1 MGPKNHPV
9 VDNKRS
15 HHVPSEG
22 RFERMSPQHLA
33 ALRIKPDGGVGHEVH
48 HLTHSQKGSHHRGR
62 ISCDLMAALPA
73 ERSGLRIQRHHASA
87 IRGSGRSPQ
96 PPGLH
101 PGRPIVAMAHSPL
114 GVAFLTHKGGGE
126 ILGVVD
132 RPQRF
137 SISRSKAGQLAPA
150 GLGIDLTLGGH
161 GRAARSSGPLGIGE
175 GFVDNG
181 FPPFGTRGGLQG
193 PQDFLALLGFHGKD
207 QTLSN
212 DGRCVSGPRGDGPHH
227 ARSRWELGYHR
238 LVGGRSTGSSGPA
251 PLRPVACQ
259 GRHEGASH
267 PSRGDPMGPACSD
280 GGEHVQD
287 AQAGVDPPSMR
298 GWG

>member
-9 VDNKRS
+9 VDDERG
-15 HHVPSEG
+15 HHVSGEG
-22 RFERMSPQHLA
+22 RFERVPPQHLA

-48 HLTHSQKGSHHRGR
+48 HLTHSQKGSHHRSR
-62 ISCDLMAALPA
+62 ISGDLMAAFPA

-96 PPGLH
+96 APGLH
-101 PGRPIVAMAHSPL
+101 PRRPIVAMAHSPL
-114 GVAFLTHKGGGE
+114 GVAFLTHKGGCE

-137 SISRSKAGQLAPA
+137 AIGGCKAGQLAPA
-150 GLGIDLTLGGH
+150 GLGINPTFGGH
-161 GRAARSSGPLGIGE
+161 RRAARSSGPLGVGE

-207 QTLSN
+207 QTLGH
-212 DGRCVSGPRGDGPHH
+212 DGRCISRTRGDGPHH
-227 ARSRWELGYHR
+227 VGSRRELG
-238 LVGGRSTGSSGPA
+238 
-251 PLRPVACQ
+251 
-259 GRHEGASH
+259 
-267 PSRGDPMGPACSD
+267 
-280 GGEHVQD
+280 
-287 AQAGVDPPSMR
+287 
-298 GWG
+298 